1 MTIRQKLNT
10 EKAAGIVCT
19 MPFIVGFLAFMIIPM
34 CISLYYS
41 FCDYNILQPPTFTGW
56 ANFKR
61 MFSDATFYQ
70 SLVVTFKFAIISVPL
85 RLIFA
90 LIVALLL
97 FKSTKMTG
105 VYRALYYLP
114 SIIGGS
120 VAVAILWKRL
130 FAVDGLVNKLLM
142 VFGMKE
148 PVAWLG
154 DTRTA
159 IWTLIIL
166 AVWQF
171 GSSMLIFL
179 SALKQIPV
187 SLYEG
192 DDREVNATVATGRL
206 AAPYIGKMIKL
217 VQKKFPNVQ
226 AEVYAVKNNFFGEKI
241 TVSGGSVDSVSIPKS
256 VTSIRKDA
264 FTACSDLKN
273 VYMTGYSSLDD
284 LTVED
289 VRQALKTEVVVVDEP
304 GADLVNCLIEVPDHK
319 KIRRRQI
326 YEQTGSSDSGQT

>member
-187 SLYEG
+187 SLYE
-192 DDREVNATVATGRL
+192 
-206 AAPYIGKMIKL
+206 AARVDGANGW
-217 VQKKFPNVQ
+217 QQFW
-226 AEVYAVKNNFFGEKI
+226 KI
-241 TVSGGSVDSVSIPKS
+241 TLKLLTPTIQLYSVLHGIHVPAVLPLRKYRLRRSTGMDHAGIDRIYYMDPVCNQKT
-256 VTSIRKDA
+256 VGIRWR
-264 FTACSDLKN
+264 F
-273 VYMTGYSSLDD
+273 
-284 LTVED
+284 
-289 VRQALKTEVVVVDEP
+289 
-304 GADLVNCLIEVPDHK
+304 IESERYAAMRKWVLL
-319 KIRRRQI
+319 
-326 YEQTGSSDSGQT
+326 